1 MPKPKG
7 KTPSLLSMSTGSP
20 VLHTCGKATN
30 CDRCEERIA
39 TASACFQIPKQRSGF
54 TARPTFCI
62 ACTKE
67 IVEKTKID
75 LLAIEAV
82 LQAKV

>member
-1 MPKPKG
+1 MAKPKG

-39 TASACFQIPKQRSGF
+39 TAAACFQIPKQKSGF
-54 TARPTFCI
+54 TARPIFCI

-67 IVEKTKID
+67 IVEKTKAD
-75 LLAIEAV
+75 LLVIEAV
-82 LQAKV
+82 VQAQA

>member
-1 MPKPKG
+1 
-7 KTPSLLSMSTGSP
+7 MSTGSP

-39 TASACFQIPKQRSGF
+39 TAATCFQIPKQKSGF
-54 TARPTFCI
+54 TARPIFCI

-67 IVEKTKID
+67 IVEKTKAD
-75 LLAIEAV
+75 LLVIEAV
-82 LQAKV
+82 LQAQV